1 MIFTEEIIKRQ
12 LNLFIEDDLDW
23 LETFD
28 NEDLDNEIPI
38 TLNEKNMDFFFPNW
52 KTETDPDN
60 LAGTLNEL
68 KANRF
73 DTIRVT
79 IADDVMDKDGEG
91 VYEVQSFAIS
101 FPFGEDENKFDI
113 IHNGLPTIAKL
124 FYKVASILPIL

>member
-1 MIFTEEIIKRQ
+1 MKFSEEIIRRQ
-12 LNLFIEDDLDW
+12 LNLFIEDDFDW

-28 NEDLDNEIPI
+28 NRDLENEIPI

-60 LAGTLNEL
+60 LADTLNEM

-79 IADDVMDKDGEG
+79 IADDVRDKDGEG

-101 FPFGEDENKFDI
+101 FPLDEDENNFDI
-113 IHNGLPTIAKL
+113 MHDGYPTIAKI
-124 FYKVASILPIL
+124 FYKVAAIMPVL